1 MDDLDLCDL
10 GYNMC
15 GLGKRSSGRRG
26 MAMPKEDGG
35 ETAAA
40 SSCMSCLVQ
49 PVKSAKVSNYMQL
62 TAEKNKEPEPKVEA
76 NPNKYYKPSDTKAI
90 GSSWTTVSY
99 AVPEA
104 PKPAAQP
111 AAQPAAPSTPQPMP
125 AAYPQAGFPQ
135 PAYGAMPM
143 MGAPAMPMMGAPAM
157 PMMGAPAYGAP
168 AYGAPAMPAYGAPA
182 APAAPAQQVVMPAKP
197 AEVAATDDA
206 AADDGTA
213 LDATDEVIDAAE
225 ADLAE
230 MDSAAA
236 VQEAVEEVV
245 EEVPLTKE
253 ERY

>member
-15 GLGKRSSGRRG
+15 GLGKKSSGRRG
-26 MAMPKEDGG
+26 MAMARGMAMPNEDEG

-49 PVKSAKVSNYMQL
+49 PVKAAKVSNYMQL
-62 TAEKNKEPEPKVEA
+62 TAEKNKEPEPEVEA

-90 GSSWTTVSY
+90 ESSWTTVSY
-99 AVPEA
+99 AAPEA
-104 PKPAAQP
+104 PKP

-143 MGAPAMPMMGAPAM
+143 MGAPAMPMMGAPVM
-157 PMMGAPAYGAP
+157 PMMGAP

-182 APAAPAQQVVMPAKP
+182 APAAPAQ
-197 AEVAATDDA
+197 
-206 AADDGTA
+206 
-213 LDATDEVIDAAE
+213 
-225 ADLAE
+225 
-230 MDSAAA
+230 
-236 VQEAVEEVV
+236 
-245 EEVPLTKE
+245 
-253 ERY
+253 